1 MSIRLRR
8 RFHISDLYCPYA
20 AWGMWHYHPH
30 YTPPCPSYMAPPT
43 PAEEMEDIKEHIE
56 MLKEELAAAEKR
68 LKELEKA

>member
-1 MSIRLRR
+1 
-8 RFHISDLYCPYA
+8 
-20 AWGMWHYHPH
+20 
-30 YTPPCPSYMAPPT
+30 MAPPT